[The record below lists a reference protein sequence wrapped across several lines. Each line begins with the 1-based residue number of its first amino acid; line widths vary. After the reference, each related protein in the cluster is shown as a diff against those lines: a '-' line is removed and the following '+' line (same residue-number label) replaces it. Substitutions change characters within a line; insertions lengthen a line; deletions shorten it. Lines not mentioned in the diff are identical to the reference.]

1 MRVRSWLAP
10 AALLLATAMTIVV
23 TDGAQA
29 AEPSDAAK
37 RFGARDNVIGVTI
50 SPDGKSLAVIQPTAG
65 RGAVLSVVA
74 MDGSTGLKPILRSS
88 GNPERLQYCRW
99 STNTRLVCGLYVI
112 DQIGTS
118 FYGFTRLFSLNS
130 DGSDQKLLSARANQ
144 YSLGIALGGGGV
156 IDWLGEKGDGS
167 ALMQRYVLPEM
178 TTGHLTAQTS
188 EGLAVERVDTRTL
201 ERTMVEQ
208 PRGGVAGYITDGRGV
223 VRIMARRPT
232 TTLGQSKDRYD
243 FLYRR
248 KGSRE
253 WLPLTTVTVSG
264 GRAKGFEPEAVDPD
278 LDVVYGLD
286 SSGGRIGVYSIA
298 LDGSMTKKLVFERP
312 DADVDQL
319 VQVGRQSRVV
329 GASWVTDK
337 RETAMFDPPLK
348 SFATSLS
355 KALPGAPLASF
366 VDASADEQ
374 KLVMFAGADTDPG
387 RFYLFDRASKKL
399 AEILPIRPQLAS
411 VKLASVKPI
420 SFPAADGT
428 MVPGYLTLP
437 PGSDGK
443 GLPAI
448 VLPHGGPW
456 ARDEWNFDWL
466 PQFFAN
472 RGYAVL
478 QPNYRGSTGYGD
490 SWFQQNGFRS
500 WKTAV
505 GDIDDGGRWLVKQGI
520 ADPAKMA
527 IVGWSYG
534 GYAALQSGAVDPTL
548 FKAIVAVA
556 PVTDFEM
563 LREEWKGDSSPA
575 SLDQTFG
582 TRVTAE
588 EGSPARHADRFAA
601 PVLLFHGDRDQNVS
615 IRESQL
621 MASRLRG
628 AGKPVQFVEYKG
640 LDHQLDDDAARTDLL
655 DKTDVFLRTTMKM

>member
-1 MRVRSWLAP
+1 M
-10 AALLLATAMTIVV
+10 LATAMSTP
-23 TDGAQA
+23 AQA
-29 AEPSDAAK
+29 DPSEAAR
-37 RFGARDNVIGVTI
+37 RFGARDNVTNVTI
-50 SPDGKSLAVIQPTAG
+50 SPDGKALAVIQPTAG
-65 RGAVLSVVA
+65 RGAVLSIIHLDG
-74 MDGSTGLKPILRSS
+74 DGSLKPILRSS
-88 GNPERLQYCRW
+88 GNPERLRYCRW
-99 STNTRLVCGLYVI
+99 SANTRLVCGLYVI

-118 FYGFTRLFSLNS
+118 FYGYTRLFSINA
-130 DGSDQKLLSARANQ
+130 DGSDQKLLSARGSE

-156 IDWLGEKGDGS
+156 IDWLGDKGVNNV
-167 ALMQRYVLPEM
+167 LMQRYVVPEM
-178 TTGHLTAQTS
+178 TTGHLTARTS

-201 ERTMVEQ
+201 ERATVEP
-208 PRGGVAGYITDGRGV
+208 PRGGVIGYVTDGRGV
-223 VRIMARRPT
+223 VRLMARRPT
-232 TTLGQSKDRYD
+232 TTLGQNAGRYD

-248 KGSRE
+248 KNSRE
-253 WLPLTTVTVSG
+253 WLPLTTITTSG
-264 GRAKGFEPEAVDPD
+264 GRAKGFEPQAVDPD
-278 LDVVYGLD
+278 LDLVYGLD
-286 SSGGRIGVYSIA
+286 SAGGRVGLYSIA

-312 DADVDQL
+312 DADIDGLIQI
-319 VQVGRQSRVV
+319 GRQDRVV
-329 GASWVTDK
+329 GASWITDK
-337 RETAMFDPPLK
+337 RQSAMFDPPLK
-348 SFATSLS
+348 QFAASLS
-355 KALPGAPLASF
+355 KALPGAPLTSF

-374 KLVMFAGADTDPG
+374 KLVMSARSDVDPG
-387 RFYLFDRASKKL
+387 RFYLFDKTTRKL
-399 AEILPIRPQLAS
+399 AEILPIRPQLAN
-411 VKLASVKPI
+411 VTLATVKPI

-443 GLPAI
+443 NLPAI

-490 SWFQQNGFRS
+490 DWFQQNGFRS

-520 ADPAKMA
+520 ADAGKLA
-527 IVGWSYG
+527 IIGWSYG

-548 FKAIVAVA
+548 FKAIVAIA

-563 LREEWKGDSSPA
+563 LRDEWKGDSTPA

-582 TRVTAE
+582 THATAE

-615 IRESQL
+615 IRESRL
-621 MASRLRG
+621 MASRLKG
-628 AGKPVQFVEYKG
+628 AGKRVQFVEYEG

-655 DKTDVFLRTTMKM
+655 DKADTFLRTTMKM